1 MRHEDVIL
9 KQHKAISLLAQR
21 RELPEEIVYAIEAML
36 GMQE

>member
-1 MRHEDVIL
+1 MRHQDVIL
-9 KQHKAISLLAQR
+9 QQCKAISLLAQP